1 MQLKQYICY
10 SLVSAFWAI
19 SIASAEILIVHGRLL
34 PETDSRQKSIEYW
47 MNDVFVHFEIIEIGR
62 GKLDANISNIC
73 KDENGQVISTNAI
86 PINFLLRTG
95 QDPLPP
101 DAILILDNGFWEQ
114 FVPQHSYRVLGEEA
128 WRGILPYSAEAWDA
142 ILEKSNDELAEVPPA
157 DRLSREDIYEV
168 LAKPLM
174 RLGVAEN
181 DIYIWLLRRI
191 PFQWIVNACFL
202 KDGQLYDYTVTV
214 NDRGDILNDARP
226 EPNRYYQAG
235 EEVDAFFSRER
246 PDFTPLRRYE
256 QPE

>member
-1 MQLKQYICY
+1 MQLKQRLFY
-10 SLVSAFWAI
+10 SLMAAFWI
-19 SIASAEILIVHGRLL
+19 TSIAFADILIVHGRLL
-34 PETDSRQKSIEYW
+34 PETDSRWREQLKPISRGY
-47 MNDVFVHFEIIEIGR
+47 VRYEIIDIGR
-62 GKLDANISNIC
+62 GELDSNISNTC

-86 PINFLLRTG
+86 PISFLLRTG

-174 RLGVAEN
+174 RLGVAEK

-214 NDRGDILNDARP
+214 NDRGDMLNDARP

-235 EEVDAFFSRER
+235 EEVIAFFSRER
-246 PDFTPLRRYE
+246 PDFTPLRRHE